1 MVFHEILIEMI
12 AAGLLAV
19 ISKMLWK
26 MLKELQGEPS
36 AVYTSPF
43 QDKFW
48 FTSAQQGRLDLYE
61 YDRRA
66 LVTKML
72 APHVVTKVA
81 PILTDD
87 GSKLAFT
94 SMMEGS
100 PDVYVYH
107 VKTGKIQRITN
118 DPVMDRQLFWSR
130 DKEGRHVL
138 NWITEKDG
146 KPVGKHYTLNDLC
159 YNINYTLSSPE
170 GQLDPNVHWCQA
182 DLGADV
188 KHMPQTKELG
198 DIS

>member
-26 MLKELQGEPS
+26 MLKQLQRKPIKVC
-36 AVYTSPF
+36 ASPY
-43 QDKFW
+43 QDRFW
-48 FTSAQQGRLDLYE
+48 FTSEQQGGLDLYE
-61 YDRRA
+61 YDRLT

-72 APHVVTKVA
+72 APHIVTNVDPK
-81 PILTDD
+81 LTDD

-94 SMMEGS
+94 STKEGS

-107 VKTGKIQRITN
+107 VKTGIIQRITN
-118 DPVMDRQLFWSR
+118 DPVMDHQLFWSR

-146 KPVGKHYTLNDLC
+146 KPVGKHHTFD
-159 YNINYTLSSPE
+159 
-170 GQLDPNVHWCQA
+170 D
-182 DLGADV
+182 
-188 KHMPQTKELG
+188 
-198 DIS
+198 